1 MVLQLDT
8 AFEPHYGQSTQVTP
22 LIRRVVADNPGPF
35 TFYGTGTYIVGR
47 GELAV
52 IDPGPLD
59 RTHLAALLRATQ
71 GERITHILITHTHID
86 HSPLA
91 RPLKEATGATIY
103 GYGPHGSVG
112 GIEAGADL
120 EFRPDRRVTDGEV
133 FTGPGWTLEALHT
146 PGHAENHLCFA
157 LKEEQSLFCGD
168 HVMGWSTTVVALPD
182 GDMTLYM
189 RSLERLAARPEAPFY
204 PTHGNPIRDP
214 RQHVAALIQHRLERR
229 AKVLAALSATP
240 RKPLDLVPQV
250 YGPSL
255 DPRLRIAAAASL
267 EAHLVEL
274 KDEGLAVEWPQ
285 GWRRST

>member
-250 YGPSL
+250 YGRSL